1 MKTVIINCHLIS
13 AGLDIEGAFVEV
25 VDGKITAVGTGA
37 YNAAAGVEVVDAKGN
52 MLVPGF
58 VDVHCHGRNNYDF
71 CDGDAEGVKTIAQ
84 GKLSEGV
91 TTLLP
96 TTLTLPEEEL
106 TKALASI
113 AAYDNSGCKLPGVH
127 LEGPYINPKC
137 VGAQNPAYVRALDA
151 DEVDRLNA
159 VYPVKKITYAVE
171 MPNGP
176 EFTAAMLTRGITPS
190 CTHSGSKYS
199 DFKAGYNAGLRNLS
213 HFCNQMTP
221 LHHRDIGLVGA
232 GLLHKDVYAELICD
246 KLHICPEMINLTF
259 SVKSPDHVVLISDAM
274 RAAGMP
280 DGEYSLGGLPVIVSE
295 GAARL
300 KEGGALA
307 GSTLKINVALKN
319 INEVT
324 DLPLSE
330 LIKSATL
337 TPALSIGLKDIGKI
351 EPGYC
356 ADMVMLD
363 DNFEVVKTWVDGQ
376 LRFEA

>member
-1 MKTVIINCHLIS
+1 
-13 AGLDIEGAFVEV
+13 
-25 VDGKITAVGTGA
+25 
-37 YNAAAGVEVVDAKGN
+37 
-52 MLVPGF
+52 
-58 VDVHCHGRNNYDF
+58 
-71 CDGDAEGVKTIAQ
+71 
-84 GKLSEGV
+84 
-91 TTLLP
+91 
-96 TTLTLPEEEL
+96 
-106 TKALASI
+106 
-113 AAYDNSGCKLPGVH
+113 
-127 LEGPYINPKC
+127 
-137 VGAQNPAYVRALDA
+137 
-151 DEVDRLNA
+151 
-159 VYPVKKITYAVE
+159 
-171 MPNGP
+171 
-176 EFTAAMLTRGITPS
+176 
-190 CTHSGSKYS
+190 
-199 DFKAGYNAGLRNLS
+199 
-213 HFCNQMTP
+213 
-221 LHHRDIGLVGA
+221 
-232 GLLHKDVYAELICD
+232 
-246 KLHICPEMINLTF
+246 
-259 SVKSPDHVVLISDAM
+259 M